1 MNYYTLSPEVA
12 GELGTNTVV
21 DATVHPPVYERL
33 HYEFVNWL
41 GDELLEAIAAF
52 IVTERVA
59 EWLHH
64 AGLSGFRI
72 AEVEVS
78 LSPTGEE
85 LMSFDKELMNFD
97 ELPNFWWLQVTGTP
111 ENDDFGISSDSYLV
125 VSEKALKVLREGNID
140 NCLVDEI

>member
-12 GELGTNTVV
+12 GELGANTVV
-21 DATVHPPVYERL
+21 DATVRPPVYERL

-59 EWLHH
+59 ERLYR

-85 LMSFDKELMNFD
+85 LMNFD
-97 ELPNFWWLQVTGTP
+97 ELPSFWWLQVTGTP
-111 ENDDFGISSDSYLV
+111 ESDDFGISSDSYLV
-125 VSEKALKVLREGNID
+125 VSEKALKMLREGNID